1 MTFTVPADA
10 YDRYVGRYGAGLA
23 EGLIGAAG
31 VRPGHRALDVGSGP
45 GALARALVDILGTDA
60 VAALDPSETFVSAL
74 RNRLPGVDVRLA
86 SAEEIPFPDGEFD
99 LALAQLAVNFMSD
112 PELGV
117 SEMRRV
123 VKPGGV
129 VGACVWGY
137 PGEMTLLRTFW
148 ETAAELDSV
157 AVASSDER
165 TIMRLARAGEL
176 GELWRTVGLRDVR
189 DGALVA
195 EAEYASFDDLWAPF
209 EAGVG
214 PAGAYVTS
222 RDDEQRRELRDEYR
236 RRPGSPAGSFRLTG
250 RAWYATG
257 HK

>member
-129 VGACVWGY
+129 VGACVWDY
-137 PGEMTLLRTFW
+137 PGR
-148 ETAAELDSV
+148 
-157 AVASSDER
+157 
-165 TIMRLARAGEL
+165 
-176 GELWRTVGLRDVR
+176 
-189 DGALVA
+189 
-195 EAEYASFDDLWAPF
+195 
-209 EAGVG
+209 
-214 PAGAYVTS
+214 
-222 RDDEQRRELRDEYR
+222 
-236 RRPGSPAGSFRLTG
+236 
-250 RAWYATG
+250 
-257 HK
+257 